1 MGRTNPTF
9 RDVLRSVEGRWAPFR
24 RALRYEDQQ
33 RFDRLLGH
41 ARTHADAAGNLNH
54 HSPIVPVLLA
64 ISLAQERRIDDL
76 GARLDELEG
85 EIGEQAD
92 RVDDLEAQ
100 IDDFGHQYDEISAE
114 NETSPHERTG

>member
-9 RDVLRSVEGRWAPFR
+9 RDVLRSVEDRWQPFR

-64 ISLAQERRIDDL
+64 TALAQERQIDDL
-76 GARLDELEG
+76 DERLDELEG
-85 EIGEQAD
+85 EIGDLAD
-92 RVDDLEAQ
+92 RIDDLEAQ
-100 IDDFGHQYDEISAE
+100 IDDFGCRYDEISAGTG
-114 NETSPHERTG
+114 TSPHEGSG